1 MKCLGMF
8 TQNKEITKEI
18 EDVMKEATL
27 RLRAVDYII
36 ENNKKRLLTKKDM
49 KKYSEEKYSGASVRS
64 NEEQIREIEVEIN
77 FMD

>member
-1 MKCLGMF
+1 
-8 TQNKEITKEI
+8 
-18 EDVMKEATL
+18 MKEATL